1 MNILPNIS
9 FCVWHK
15 KETHTG
21 LERHEGK
28 YIITAFLFLKWTIPL
43 KQVLMCLFVLWC
55 GLVRGKTS
63 LLCVHTVQ
71 IQEII
76 FFHLVLSRPKGR
88 AVSCQDFFPLA
99 ENVKTNNFFLTRVPT
114 EMKGI
119 VGTSGGQIQPGEWN
133 KILRK
138 HENEESGRETGI
150 TQDRMR
156 PLLKPPSAVTV
167 SYFGSWTNIRL
178 KNSPSHGL
186 PALKT
191 HPDKLG
197 QKCTQ

>member
-1 MNILPNIS
+1 MLICSIMWSSQRENFIS
-9 FCVWHK
+9 VCSHCSNP
-15 KETHTG
+15 G
-21 LERHEGK
+21 N
-28 YIITAFLFLKWTIPL
+28 YI
-43 KQVLMCLFVLWC
+43 
-55 GLVRGKTS
+55 
-63 LLCVHTVQ
+63 
-71 IQEII
+71 
-76 FFHLVLSRPKGR
+76 FHLVLSRPKGR
-88 AVSCQDFFPLA
+88 AVSCHDIFPLA

-167 SYFGSWTNIRL
+167 SYFGS
-178 KNSPSHGL
+178 
-186 PALKT
+186 
-191 HPDKLG
+191 
-197 QKCTQ
+197 